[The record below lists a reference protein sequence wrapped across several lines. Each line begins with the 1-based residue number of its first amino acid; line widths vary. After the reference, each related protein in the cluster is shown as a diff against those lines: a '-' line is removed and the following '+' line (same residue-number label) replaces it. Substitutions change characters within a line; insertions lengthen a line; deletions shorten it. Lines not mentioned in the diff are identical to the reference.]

1 MPQLKKNAI
10 FFSHSILFLYICNR
24 FQDIKNIYNH
34 LIHNTMG
41 RAFEYRKA
49 RKLKRW
55 GNMARTFTR
64 IGKEIEIAVKAGGP
78 DPAANLRLRLL
89 MQTAKNES
97 MPKENVERAIKRA
110 TSKDTSD
117 YKEVVYDGKGPH
129 GIAIV
134 VETATDN
141 PTRTVANLRAA
152 FVRGKGEL
160 GTMGMNDF
168 LFERKCSFVVAYKDG
183 IDMDQ
188 LELELI
194 DCDID
199 ELFRDEDEIMIY
211 ADFKNYGPISKYLED
226 NNYEIKSFKFERIPL
241 TLRELSPEE
250 QEDVNGLIERLENDD
265 DVVNVFHNMA

>member
-1 MPQLKKNAI
+1 
-10 FFSHSILFLYICNR
+10 
-24 FQDIKNIYNH
+24 
-34 LIHNTMG
+34 
-41 RAFEYRKA
+41 
-49 RKLKRW
+49 
-55 GNMARTFTR
+55 MARTFTK
-64 IGKEIEIAVKAGGP
+64 IGKEITLAVLAGGP
-78 DPAANLRLRLL
+78 DPSSNLRLRLL
-89 MQTAKNES
+89 IATARNES
-97 MPKENVERAIKRA
+97 MPKENVERAIKKA
-110 TSKDTSD
+110 TDKDTSN

-168 LFERKCSFVVAYKDG
+168 LFERKCSFVVAYKEG
-183 IDMDQ
+183 LDMDE

-199 ELFRDEDEIMIY
+199 EVFRDEDEIMIY
-211 ADFKNYGPISKYLED
+211 ADFKNYGPISKYLEEHE
-226 NNYEIKSFKFERIPL
+226 YEIKSFKFERIPL
-241 TLRELSPEE
+241 TMRELSEAE
-250 QEDVNGLIERLENDD
+250 QEDVNGLLERLENDD

>member
-1 MPQLKKNAI
+1 
-10 FFSHSILFLYICNR
+10 
-24 FQDIKNIYNH
+24 
-34 LIHNTMG
+34 MG

-129 GIAIV
+129 GVAVV

-168 LFERKCSFVVAYKDG
+168 LFERKCTFTVAWQDG
-183 IDMDQ
+183 IDMDE

-199 ELFRDEDEIMIY
+199 EVFRDEDEIVIS
-211 ADFKNYGPISKYLED
+211 ADFKNYGNISKFLEEKGL
-226 NNYEIKSFKFERIPL
+226 EIKSFKFERIPL

-250 QEDVNGLIERLENDD
+250 QEDVNGLLERLENDD

>member
-1 MPQLKKNAI
+1 
-10 FFSHSILFLYICNR
+10 
-24 FQDIKNIYNH
+24 
-34 LIHNTMG
+34 MG

-78 DPAANLRLRLL
+78 DPSANLRLRLL
-89 MQTAKNES
+89 MQTAKSES

-129 GIAIV
+129 GVAVV

-141 PTRTVANLRAA
+141 PTRTVANIRAA

-168 LFERKCSFVVAYKDG
+168 LFERKCTFTVAWNDS
-183 IDMDQ
+183 IDMDE

-199 ELFRDEDEIMIY
+199 EVFRDEDEIVIS
-211 ADFKNYGPISKYLED
+211 ADFKNYGPISHFLED
-226 NNYEIKSFKFERIPL
+226 KGLEIKSFKFERIPL
-241 TLRELSPEE
+241 TLRELTPDQ
-250 QEDVNGLIERLENDD
+250 QEDVGGLLERLENDD

>member
-1 MPQLKKNAI
+1 
-10 FFSHSILFLYICNR
+10 
-24 FQDIKNIYNH
+24 
-34 LIHNTMG
+34 MG

-78 DPAANLRLRLL
+78 DPDNNIRLRLL
-89 MQTAKNES
+89 MQTAKTEN
-97 MPKENVERAIKRA
+97 MPKDNVERAIKRA

-117 YKEVVYDGKGPH
+117 YKEVTYDGKGPH
-129 GIAIV
+129 GVVVV
-134 VETATDN
+134 VETLTN
-141 PTRTVANLRAA
+141 NTTRTAANLRAA

-160 GTMGMNDF
+160 GTTGMNDF
-168 LFERKCSFVVAYKDG
+168 MFERKCSFVVAWNDS
-183 IDMDQ
+183 IDMDE

-199 ELFRDEDEIMIY
+199 EVFLDEDDIMIY
-211 ADFKNYGPISKYLED
+211 ADFKNYGAIQKYLD
-226 NNYEIKSFKFERIPL
+226 DKGLEIKSFKFERIPV
-241 TLRELSPEE
+241 TMRELSAED
-250 QEDVNGLIERLENDD
+250 QEDVNALIERLENDE

>member
-1 MPQLKKNAI
+1 
-10 FFSHSILFLYICNR
+10 
-24 FQDIKNIYNH
+24 
-34 LIHNTMG
+34 
-41 RAFEYRKA
+41 
-49 RKLKRW
+49 
-55 GNMARTFTR
+55 MARTFTK
-64 IGKEIEIAVKAGGP
+64 IGKEIEMAVKAGGP
-78 DPAANLRLRLL
+78 DPASNLRLRLL

-97 MPKENVERAIKRA
+97 MPKDNVERAIKRA

-129 GIAIV
+129 GTAFV

-141 PTRTVANLRAA
+141 PTRTVANIRAA

-168 LFERKCSFVVAYKDG
+168 LFERKCSFVVAWKEG
-183 IDMDQ
+183 VDMDE

-199 ELFRDEDEIMIY
+199 EVFRDEDEIMIY

-226 NNYEIKSFKFERIPL
+226 HGYEIKSFKFERIPL
-241 TLRELSPEE
+241 TMRELSEAE
-250 QEDVNGLIERLENDD
+250 MEDVNALIERLENDD
-265 DVVNVFHNMA
+265 DVVNVYVNV

>member
-1 MPQLKKNAI
+1 
-10 FFSHSILFLYICNR
+10 
-24 FQDIKNIYNH
+24 
-34 LIHNTMG
+34 MG

-64 IGKEIEIAVKAGGP
+64 IGKEIEMAVKAGGP
-78 DPAANLRLRLL
+78 DPSANLRLRLL
-89 MQTAKNES
+89 MQTAKSES

-129 GIAIV
+129 GIAVV

-168 LFERKCSFVVAYKDG
+168 LFERKCSFVVAWNDS
-183 IDMDQ
+183 IDMDE

-199 ELFRDEDEIMIY
+199 EVFRDGDEIFIY
-211 ADFKNYGPISKYLED
+211 ADFNNYGPISHFLEEKGL
-226 NNYEIKSFKFERIPL
+226 EIKSFKFERIPL
-241 TLRELSPEE
+241 TMRELSPEE
-250 QEDVNGLIERLENDD
+250 QEDVNGLLERLENDE

>member
-10 FFSHSILFLYICNR
+10 FFSHSILFLYICTR

>member
-1 MPQLKKNAI
+1 
-10 FFSHSILFLYICNR
+10 
-24 FQDIKNIYNH
+24 
-34 LIHNTMG
+34 MG

-55 GNMARTFTR
+55 GHMARTFTR
-64 IGKEIEIAVKAGGP
+64 IGKEIEMAVKASGP
-78 DPAANLRLRLL
+78 DPSSNLRLRLL
-89 MQTAKNES
+89 MATAKNES
-97 MPKENVERAIKRA
+97 MPKDNVERAIKRA
-110 TSKDTSD
+110 ISKDSTD

-168 LFERKCSFVVAYKDG
+168 LFERKCSFDVAWKEG
-183 IDMDQ
+183 TNMDD

-194 DCDID
+194 DFDID
-199 ELFRDEDEIMIY
+199 EVFRDEDDIMIY
-211 ADFKNYGPISKYLED
+211 ADFKNYGPIQKYLED
-226 NNYEIKSFKFERIPL
+226 HGYEIKSFKFERIPV
-241 TLRELSPEE
+241 TMRELSPEE
-250 QEDVNGLIERLENDD
+250 QEDVNGLLERLENDD

>member
-1 MPQLKKNAI
+1 
-10 FFSHSILFLYICNR
+10 
-24 FQDIKNIYNH
+24 
-34 LIHNTMG
+34 MG

-78 DPAANLRLRLL
+78 DPSANLRLRLL
-89 MQTAKNES
+89 MQTAKSES

-129 GIAIV
+129 GVAIV

-141 PTRTVANLRAA
+141 PTRTVANIRAA

-168 LFERKCSFVVAYKDG
+168 LFERKCTFTVAWNDS
-183 IDMDQ
+183 IDMDE

-199 ELFRDEDEIMIY
+199 EVFRDEDEIVIS
-211 ADFKNYGPISKYLED
+211 ADFKNYGPISHFLED
-226 NNYEIKSFKFERIPL
+226 KGLEIKSFKFERIPL
-241 TLRELSPEE
+241 TLRELTPDQ
-250 QEDVNGLIERLENDD
+250 QEDVNGLLERLENDD
-265 DVVNVFHNMA
+265 DVVNVFHNRA

>member
-1 MPQLKKNAI
+1 
-10 FFSHSILFLYICNR
+10 
-24 FQDIKNIYNH
+24 
-34 LIHNTMG
+34 MG

-55 GNMARTFTR
+55 GNMARTFTK
-64 IGKEIEIAVKAGGP
+64 IGKEIEMAVKAGGP
-78 DPAANLRLRLL
+78 DPASNLRLRLL
-89 MQTAKNES
+89 IQTAKNES

-110 TSKDTSD
+110 ISKDTSD

-129 GIAIV
+129 GIALV

-141 PTRTVANLRAA
+141 PTRTVANVRAA

-168 LFERKCSFVVAYKDG
+168 LFERKCSFVVAWHEG
-183 IDMDQ
+183 IDMET

-199 ELFRDEDEIMIY
+199 EVFRDEDEIMIY
-211 ADFKNYGPISKYLED
+211 ADFKNYGAISKYLED
-226 NNYEIKSFKFERIPL
+226 NNFEIKSFKFERIPL

-250 QEDVNGLIERLENDD
+250 QEEVYALIERLENDD
-265 DVVNVFHNMA
+265 DVTNVFHNIA

>member
-1 MPQLKKNAI
+1 
-10 FFSHSILFLYICNR
+10 
-24 FQDIKNIYNH
+24 
-34 LIHNTMG
+34 MG

-78 DPAANLRLRLL
+78 DPSANLRLRLL
-89 MQTAKNES
+89 MQTAKSES

-129 GIAIV
+129 GVAVV

-141 PTRTVANLRAA
+141 PTRTVANIRAA

-168 LFERKCSFVVAYKDG
+168 LFERKCTFTVAWNDS
-183 IDMDQ
+183 IDMDE

-199 ELFRDEDEIMIY
+199 EVFRDEDEIVIS
-211 ADFKNYGPISKYLED
+211 ADFKNYGPISHFLED
-226 NNYEIKSFKFERIPL
+226 KGLEIKSFKFDRIPL
-241 TLRELSPEE
+241 TLRELTPEQ
-250 QEDVNGLIERLENDD
+250 QEDVNGLLERLENDD

>member
-1 MPQLKKNAI
+1 
-10 FFSHSILFLYICNR
+10 
-24 FQDIKNIYNH
+24 
-34 LIHNTMG
+34 MG
-41 RAFEYRKA
+41 RAFEYRNA

-78 DPAANLRLRLL
+78 DPSANLRLRLL
-89 MQTAKNES
+89 MQTAKSES

-129 GIAIV
+129 GVAIV

-141 PTRTVANLRAA
+141 PTRTVANIRAA

-168 LFERKCSFVVAYKDG
+168 LFERKCTFTVAWNDS
-183 IDMDQ
+183 IDMDE

-199 ELFRDEDEIMIY
+199 EVFRDEDEIVIS
-211 ADFKNYGPISKYLED
+211 ADFKNYGPISHFLED
-226 NNYEIKSFKFERIPL
+226 KGLEIKSFKFERIPL
-241 TLRELSPEE
+241 TLRELTPDQ
-250 QEDVNGLIERLENDD
+250 QEDVNGLLERLENDD